1 MDILIEKQS
10 PNKIVQLSSDRWF
23 ADFGK
28 DAYGRLE
35 YEIEADAPTQV
46 EFVIGE
52 VLFNENA
59 IERNPGGFRCIKTHV
74 EKLPAGTSHGFMS
87 IPKHRSVYSYPSCQR
102 SKVLTPEIAGGEIA
116 PFRYAELHGN
126 VKSVRFTRHALFS
139 PFDDNAAQF
148 ECSDANLNKV
158 WELCKYTMKATSA
171 FGLYIDGE
179 RERQCFEGDAYINTL
194 GAYCT
199 GGGYDVAR
207 RTLDF
212 LIQFYPIEIIEYRL
226 LTTMLVRNYFLYSGD
241 TDIYKYWKEEL
252 HKRLLPQFVSA
263 DGMIHFPKEIH
274 NSDAALIKSL
284 KLYYQY
290 YDVFPDSVQILIDWP
305 RDERDNYQF
314 GEICFVPQAFLYA
327 AYRTMDE
334 LEPNCGYDRM
344 AASLLDTINAVFRRD
359 NGLFVDNSQ
368 GNHTAI
374 HTALWAIAFGIAQ
387 PKDYPA
393 LHALI
398 KSRGMACSPYG
409 AQFLLDAL
417 FMSGAE
423 QTAIELMRS
432 EEKRSW
438 MNMIRRGST
447 ISMEAWDNE
456 FKPNQDWNHAWGA
469 APANII
475 PRRLA
480 GIRPIA
486 NGFTRFVVDPKPA
499 DLKEFAIT
507 HPTPHGAISLEYAD
521 GKYSLTVP
529 EGTEAVVA
537 GKTLKAG
544 KHDVTTASRRR
555 RTAVPKAKSQ
565 IWNEGSKPITL

>member
-10 PNKIVQLSSDRWF
+10 PSKLIQLASDKWF

-28 DAYGRLE
+28 DAYGLLE
-35 YEIEADAPTQV
+35 YEIECDAPTQV

-52 VLFNENA
+52 VLFDECT
-59 IERNPGGFRCIKTHV
+59 IERNPGGYRCIKTHV
-74 EKLPAGTSHGFMS
+74 EKLSAGTSQRFMF
-87 IPKHRSVYSYPSCQR
+87 IKKHRSPYQDTYQR
-102 SKVLTPEIAGGEIA
+102 SKVLTPENAGGEIA
-116 PFRYAELHGN
+116 PFRYAEVHGN
-126 VKSVRFTRHALFS
+126 VKSVKLTRHALFA

-158 WELCKYTMKATSA
+158 WKLCKYTMKATSA

-179 RERQCFEGDAYINTL
+179 RERQCFEGDTYINAL

-212 LIQFYPIEIIEYRL
+212 MIQFYPIPALEYRL
-226 LTTMLVRNYFLYSGD
+226 FTPMLVRDFFLYSGD
-241 TDIYKYWKEEL
+241 TDIYKYWKDEVR
-252 HKRLLPQFVSA
+252 KRLVPQFISA
-263 DGMIHFPKEIH
+263 DRMIHFPKEIYI
-274 NSDAALIKSL
+274 SDAGIRAM
-284 KLYYQY
+284 KLYHQY
-290 YDVFPDSVQILIDWP
+290 LDTFPDSTQLLIDWP
-305 RDERDNYQF
+305 WDERDNYQF
-314 GEICFVPQAFLYA
+314 GELNFVPQAFLYA
-327 AYRTMDE
+327 AYRAMDE
-334 LEPNCGYDRM
+334 IEPNCGYDKM
-344 AASLLDTINAVFRRD
+344 AAELLAKINATFRRD
-359 NGLFVDNSQ
+359 NGLYVDNSQ
-368 GNHTAI
+368 TDHTAI
-374 HTALWAIAFGIAQ
+374 HTAMWAIAFGIAE
-387 PKDYPA
+387 KSDYAA
-393 LHALI
+393 LNALL
-398 KSRGMACSPYG
+398 KSKGMACSVYG

-423 QTAIELMRS
+423 QTAIDLMRS
-432 EEKRSW
+432 EDKRSW
-438 MNMIRRGST
+438 MNMIRCGST

-486 NGFTRFVVDPKPA
+486 NGFTRFVVEPKPG
-499 DLKEFAIT
+499 DLKNFAIT
-507 HPTPHGAISLEYAD
+507 HPTPHGAIALEYAD

-537 GKTLKAG
+537 GNTLKAG
-544 KHDVTTASRRR
+544 KHCF
-555 RTAVPKAKSQ
+555 
-565 IWNEGSKPITL
+565 